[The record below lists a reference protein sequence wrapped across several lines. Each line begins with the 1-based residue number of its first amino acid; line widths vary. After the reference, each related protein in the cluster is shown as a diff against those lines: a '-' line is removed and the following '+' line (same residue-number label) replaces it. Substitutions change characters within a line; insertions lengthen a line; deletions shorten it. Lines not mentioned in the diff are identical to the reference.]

1 MTAFNQ
7 EQAMSDWSAA
17 AQAAQAAN
25 NPNQGGALSAGGD
38 PSVAPGIGANDPY
51 DPNNMASPGS
61 STMASSGAAPN
72 LIPNRTPFN
81 GAGGSSGMPR
91 LPTQDPGSGGV
102 PADLGATTPNTD
114 PDAQGGALQGG
125 GPQQPQNPNPQGDPG
140 LPTAPGS
147 TNGMGGGMEP
157 GHQDAMSLIM
167 NQEKDKVSPEQGDKL
182 ASNLNQHIVD
192 ASGGLQN
199 LHSVFWKTYENA
211 IKDEGTKAALQE
223 QAARDAIPA
232 MTLRDKAM
240 YVIDAFQRA
249 GIASGQGMPPGAAM
263 AYGAQ
268 GAQDALNKKNSGI
281 HDAAIAQSRQHEA
294 DAKSQATEQTGLAEK
309 DNMGYLKYLEEGN
322 KTDELKVQQQ
332 KADAADR
339 KEADVN
345 SPEQL
350 KAKLGL
356 TNAETTRANAEADA
370 AQKKGAASANEAK
383 GEETFTRDDGTTGTY
398 NKTTGIFTPGQDDKG
413 APLTGKKTGTQGP
426 SATDDKAMTNARE
439 TFQML
444 QKSEDARA
452 KSGLNLNPQD
462 STPKVLETM
471 RTRFP
476 DQYDLMV
483 GNPVGTTKKGAPSA
497 QAPGPKG
504 TTPAQQKVIDDQVK
518 QDTDANEAATPKK
531 PAWKS

>member
-1 MTAFNQ
+1 
-7 EQAMSDWSAA
+7 
-17 AQAAQAAN
+17 
-25 NPNQGGALSAGGD
+25 
-38 PSVAPGIGANDPY
+38 
-51 DPNNMASPGS
+51 
-61 STMASSGAAPN
+61 
-72 LIPNRTPFN
+72 
-81 GAGGSSGMPR
+81 
-91 LPTQDPGSGGV
+91 
-102 PADLGATTPNTD
+102 
-114 PDAQGGALQGG
+114 
-125 GPQQPQNPNPQGDPG
+125 
-140 LPTAPGS
+140 
-147 TNGMGGGMEP
+147 MGGGMEP

-322 KTDELKVQQQ
+322 KAAELKVQQQ
-332 KADAADR
+332 KTDAADR

-356 TNAETTRANAEADA
+356 TKAETTRANAEADA

-398 NKTTGIFTPGQDDKG
+398 NKNTGIFTPGKDDKG

-426 SATDDKAMTNARE
+426 SATDDKAQTNARE
-439 TFQML
+439 LLTSI
-444 QKSEDARA
+444 QKDAAARNS
-452 KSGLNLNPQD
+452 KSVHMAD
-462 STPKVLETM
+462 RTKDTM
-471 RTRFP
+471 QESLATMKAQFP
-476 DQYDLMV
+476 MQYDDLM
-483 GNPVGTTKKGAPSA
+483 GNKRGTTKS

-518 QDTDANEAATPKK
+518 QDTDATPAAKRPWQTN
-531 PAWKS
+531 